1 MPKVGTYR
9 GVSIYLDETRNRHR
23 MWYTDLK
30 GKKRP
35 VYRKRK
41 RGCKKEL

>member
-1 MPKVGTYR
+1 MPNVGKYR
-9 GVSIYLDETRNRHR
+9 GVSIYYDTARDRHR

-35 VYRKRK
+35 VYRKGK
-41 RGCKKEL
+41 RGR